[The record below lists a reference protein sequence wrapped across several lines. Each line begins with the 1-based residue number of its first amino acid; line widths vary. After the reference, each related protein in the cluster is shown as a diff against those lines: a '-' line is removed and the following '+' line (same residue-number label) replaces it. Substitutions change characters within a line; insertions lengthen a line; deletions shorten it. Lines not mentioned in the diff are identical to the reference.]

1 MQVLWFCAA
10 AREKSFPQSTHENE
24 FDPQRWECSSTLHF
38 RIVSWQ
44 RLHTKYTI
52 LQRNKRFSAWTQNR
66 HYFAVFQVWTLFM
79 RLVFHRSLLL
89 LAIISAGAG
98 WPLSNKEL
106 SREINVLIAIFLL
119 PIASVKSDK
128 NDMRWRRDIAIQ
140 TVVL

>member
-1 MQVLWFCAA
+1 
-10 AREKSFPQSTHENE
+10 
-24 FDPQRWECSSTLHF
+24 
-38 RIVSWQ
+38 
-44 RLHTKYTI
+44 
-52 LQRNKRFSAWTQNR
+52 
-66 HYFAVFQVWTLFM
+66 M
-79 RLVFHRSLLL
+79 RLVLHRSLLL

>member
-1 MQVLWFCAA
+1 
-10 AREKSFPQSTHENE
+10 
-24 FDPQRWECSSTLHF
+24 
-38 RIVSWQ
+38 
-44 RLHTKYTI
+44 
-52 LQRNKRFSAWTQNR
+52 
-66 HYFAVFQVWTLFM
+66 M
-79 RLVFHRSLLL
+79 RLVLHRSLLL

-128 NDMRWRRDIAIQ
+128 NDMRRKRDIAIQ

>member
-1 MQVLWFCAA
+1 
-10 AREKSFPQSTHENE
+10 
-24 FDPQRWECSSTLHF
+24 
-38 RIVSWQ
+38 
-44 RLHTKYTI
+44 
-52 LQRNKRFSAWTQNR
+52 
-66 HYFAVFQVWTLFM
+66 M
-79 RLVFHRSLLL
+79 RLVLHRSLLL

-128 NDMRWRRDIAIQ
+128 NDMRRRRDIAIQ